1 MRGRHW
7 LIGKPRGDSA
17 VFPGVADGGRMVSG
31 DRVRTLDKLYA
42 VGETS
47 DIVDLALEKLFAYEL
62 RESQKQLTQLERDLS
77 QFEQRYNLSSDTL
90 YARFQAGEMGDAM
103 DFVEWASLHQMAER
117 LKQRIGLLEEA

>member
-1 MRGRHW
+1 
-7 LIGKPRGDSA
+7 
-17 VFPGVADGGRMVSG
+17 MVSG

-42 VGETS
+42 AGETS

-62 RESQKQLTQLERDLS
+62 RESQKQLTQLEHDLS
-77 QFEQRYNLSSDTL
+77 QFEQRYNLSSDAF
-90 YARFQAGEMGDAM
+90 YDRFQAGEMGDAM

>member
-1 MRGRHW
+1 
-7 LIGKPRGDSA
+7 
-17 VFPGVADGGRMVSG
+17 MVTG

-62 RESQKQLTQLERDLS
+62 RESQKQLTQLEHDLS
-77 QFEQRYNLSSDTL
+77 QFEQRYNLSSDTF